1 MHIFHVFSTFAVGGP
16 QVRTTQMM
24 NAWGERFRHTIF
36 AMDGQYAAR
45 EKIAAG
51 VPVEFGESSERGLR
65 RVREIV
71 RCVRAER
78 PNLLLTYNW
87 GAIEVAL
94 GTQLFTRCPVIH
106 LEDGFGPDEAH
117 GLKKRRVRTRRV
129 VLRGTYATVV
139 PSRTLFEIARNQY
152 CLPERKIRYIPNG
165 ADTTRFQPGRNT
177 EWRARLG
184 IAPDALVIGSIGAL
198 RPEKN
203 LELLVRAFAVAA
215 IPGSA
220 LVVIGEGNCRAD
232 LERLAGELKLDGRVF
247 FPGGVADPAPC
258 YGAFDVFA
266 MSSKTEQMPMSLLEA
281 MACGLPAI
289 CTDVGDS
296 RHLLDTPDAPVIV
309 PSGNVEA
316 YAAVLRAMAEN
327 PELRAGLGERNY
339 RRCVKEYS
347 FSRMLEGHGEL
358 YGEAARA

>member
-16 QVRTTQMM
+16 QVRTIQMM
-24 NAWGERFRHTIF
+24 NAWGGRFHHTIF
-36 AMDGQYAAR
+36 AMDGRYAAR
-45 EKIAAG
+45 EKIEPG
-51 VPVEFGESSERGLR
+51 VPVAFSESSERGLR
-65 RVREIV
+65 LVREIV
-71 RCVRAER
+71 RRVRVEQ

-94 GTQLFTRCPVIH
+94 GAQLFTRCPVIH

-129 VLRGTYATVV
+129 VLRGAYATIV
-139 PSRTLFEIARNQY
+139 PSQTLYDIARNQY
-152 CLPERKIRYIPNG
+152 RLAERKIRYIPNG
-165 ADTTRFQPGRNT
+165 ADTKRFQPGRNA

-184 IAPDALVIGSIGAL
+184 IAPDALVIGTIGAL

-203 LELLVRAFAVAA
+203 LELLLHAFAAAA

-232 LERLAGELKLDGRVF
+232 LEKLAGELKLDGRAF
-247 FPGGVADPAPC
+247 FSGGITDPAPC

-281 MACGLPAI
+281 MACGLPAV

-296 RHLLDTPDAPVIV
+296 RHILDTPEPPAIV
-309 PSGNVEA
+309 PPGNAEA
-316 YAAVLRAMAEN
+316 YATALRAMSEDL
-327 PELRAGLGERNY
+327 ELRTRLGQANY
-339 RRCVKEYS
+339 QRCLKEYS
-347 FSRMLEGHGEL
+347 FSRMLDAHGEL
-358 YGEAARA
+358 YVAAARA

>member
-16 QVRTTQMM
+16 QVRTIQMM
-24 NAWGERFRHTIF
+24 NAWGDRFRHTIF
-36 AMDGQYAAR
+36 AMDGRYAAR

-51 VPVEFGESSERGLR
+51 VLVEFGESTERGLR

-71 RCVRAER
+71 RRVRAER

-94 GTQLFTRCPVIH
+94 GAQLFTRCPVIH
-106 LEDGFGPDEAH
+106 LEDGFGPDEAA

-129 VLRGTYATVV
+129 VLRGAYATIV
-139 PSRTLFEIARNQY
+139 PSRTLYEIARNQY
-152 CLPERKIRYIPNG
+152 RLAERKIRYIPNG
-165 ADTTRFQPGRNT
+165 VDTERFEPGRNP

-184 IAPDALVIGSIGAL
+184 IAADALVIGTIGAL

-203 LELLVRAFAVAA
+203 LALLLRAFAAAA

-232 LERLAGELKLDGRVF
+232 LEKLGGDLGLDGRLF

-258 YGAFDVFA
+258 YGAFDIFA
-266 MSSKTEQMPMSLLEA
+266 MSSATEQMPMSLLEA

-296 RHLLDTPDAPVIV
+296 AVILDTREPPAIV
-309 PSGNVEA
+309 PPGDIEA
-316 YAAVLRAMAEN
+316 YAAALRMMAEN
-327 PELRAGLGERNY
+327 PELRARLGEGNR
-339 RRCVKEYS
+339 RRCVREYS
-347 FSRMLEGHGEL
+347 FSRMLDAHGEL
-358 YGEAARA
+358 YAAAARG

>member
-16 QVRTTQMM
+16 QVRTIQMM
-24 NAWGERFRHTIF
+24 NAWGGRFRHTIF
-36 AMDGQYAAR
+36 AMDGRYAAR
-45 EKIAAG
+45 EKIAPG
-51 VPVEFGESSERGLR
+51 VPVIFGESSERGLR

-71 RCVRAER
+71 RRVRAER

-94 GTQLFTRCPVIH
+94 GAQLFTRCPVIH

-117 GLKKRRVRTRRV
+117 GLKKRRVRTRRM
-129 VLRGTYATVV
+129 VLRGAYATIV
-139 PSRTLFEIARNQY
+139 PSRTLYEIARNQY
-152 CLPERKIRYIPNG
+152 RLPERKIRYIPNG
-165 ADTTRFQPGRNT
+165 ADTERFKPGRNL
-177 EWRARLG
+177 EWRERLG
-184 IAPDALVIGSIGAL
+184 IAPDALVVGTIGAL

-203 LELLVRAFAVAA
+203 LELLVHAFAAAA

-232 LERLAGELKLDGRVF
+232 LEKLADELKLDGRAF

-258 YGAFDVFA
+258 YGAFDIFA

-296 RHLLDTPDAPVIV
+296 RHILDTPESPAIV
-309 PSGNVEA
+309 PPGDVEA
-316 YAAVLRAMAEN
+316 YAAALRTLAEN
-327 PELRAGLGERNY
+327 PDLRARTGEGNY
-339 RRCVKEYS
+339 RRCVREYS
-347 FSRMLEGHGEL
+347 FSRMLAGHGEL
-358 YGEAARA
+358 YAAAARA

>member
-16 QVRTTQMM
+16 QVRTIQMM
-24 NAWGERFRHTIF
+24 NAWGDRFRHTIF
-36 AMDGQYAAR
+36 AMDGRYQAR

-51 VPVEFGESSERGLR
+51 VPVAFGESSERGLR
-65 RVREIV
+65 YVREIV
-71 RCVRAER
+71 CRMRAER

-94 GTQLFTRCPVIH
+94 GARIFTRCPVIH
-106 LEDGFGPDEAH
+106 LEDGFGPDEAQ
-117 GLKKRRVRTRRV
+117 GLKKRRIRTRRV
-129 VLRGTYATVV
+129 VLRGASVTVV
-139 PSRTLFEIARNQY
+139 PSRTLYDIARDQY
-152 CLPERKIRYIPNG
+152 RLPARKIRYIPNG
-165 ADTTRFQPGRNT
+165 ADTERFRPGRNA

-184 IAPDALVIGSIGAL
+184 IAPDAMVVGTIGAL

-203 LELLVRAFAVAA
+203 LELLVRAFAAA
-215 IPGSA
+215 QIPGSA

-232 LERLAGELKLDGRVF
+232 LEKLARELKLDGRMF

-266 MSSKTEQMPMSLLEA
+266 MSSATEQMPMSLLEA

-296 RHLLDTPDAPVIV
+296 SVILGNPGLPAIV
-309 PSGNVEA
+309 PPGDVEA
-316 YAAVLRAMAEN
+316 YATALRAMAEN
-327 PELRAGLGERNY
+327 PELRVRLGQANHER
-339 RRCVKEYS
+339 CLKEYS

-358 YGEAARA
+358 YATAAR